1 MEQRFHLRLQIR
13 PHDRLGDPVRHGG
26 HAEHADPLASCLRY
40 LHRTH
45 RRREVRPR
53 GHPIPELVEVPF
65 QVPLE
70 LCDRLPV
77 DTRGPLVGL
86 DLLVGLPDNPLGN
99 LKRLGR
105 FGFDMLTGSSRPSA
119 VDRQTSPNDPAPSL
133 RPHYQASPLLRAG
146 PSLCPASVLCPSQFP
161 LLGVLPLATGRPSRP
176 VTGRRIG
183 ATGSHVPHQSLS

>member
-13 PHDRLGDPVRHGG
+13 PHDRLSDPVRHGG
-26 HAEHADPLASCLRY
+26 HPEHADTLACCLRY

-77 DTRGPLVGL
+77 DTRSPLVGL
-86 DLLVGLPDNPLGN
+86 DLLVGLP
-99 LKRLGR
+99 
-105 FGFDMLTGSSRPSA
+105 RPPAWKS
-119 VDRQTSPNDPAPSL
+119 QT
-133 RPHYQASPLLRAG
+133 
-146 PSLCPASVLCPSQFP
+146 
-161 LLGVLPLATGRPSRP
+161 T
-176 VTGRRIG
+176 
-183 ATGSHVPHQSLS
+183 